1 MSENIGQFVSAAA
14 QGDTDA
20 MAKLYS
26 KTLKASYF
34 LAEVLTADS
43 VQAAEIT
50 KKAYARAFCTVGKLK
65 KPEAFEI
72 WMKQTVASVYKET
85 QRFVFNDAEAGAGE
99 SSTEFLPEEVYD
111 DPARSA
117 AALEAVAALKP
128 ELRTALVLHYNN
140 GMPVQIIAKFLGVS
154 ESTAN
159 ALLCKA
165 RASVALS
172 LGVERSGSASDT
184 LPVLSRIFRRAA
196 AEAKID
202 NSLVRDIFLF
212 AIDAYNAVNAS
223 SAKEEEPQQPA
234 PAQEEAPESEEQEP
248 ETAEETEQA
257 EEAETVEEVETV
269 EETEQPE
276 ETVEIVEEETVVE
289 VPPSEPEAQSGNVI
303 SFKQKIDEILSGEQ
317 IPAAADNYV
326 PESVREEAAD
336 EDEDDGLAVPP
347 FLARE
352 TESTP
357 LTDEELDAFNDE
369 PVTVKTEEVKKPTK
383 KFDFADIINKI
394 KKLTPKNIAIIA
406 AAVVV
411 VILAIFGISKLAGKG
426 GDSGNVNADAAAYK
440 WVAGGFEECE
450 SITYL
455 NEKCCMFKS
464 KTTGKY
470 GLLDYQGNVILQ
482 PNYDEF
488 KVCGSGR
495 DHSSRG
501 SYHALVKIGN
511 DYFEVT
517 FTDGVP
523 AISSTPHAAHSIV
536 TDELPDNAKYDERDR
551 YFEGYAAARKD
562 GKWGYVS
569 QDKDKKVIPYEY
581 EAVNTFDDITMLS
594 CDYCRSVSGGLI
606 PVKKDG
612 KMGIIDL
619 KNNTVVPFEY
629 TDILEGEG
637 GVFIAQKNGVW
648 GVILTG
654 DAVNT
659 FTGVNIVVQVTPEAP
674 TGPNGSEGEKYRVNS
689 DEGANVRS
697 DAGADYDKLGE
708 LNDGDEVTVFTTKTA
723 DNGKRWACIDYKGEY
738 GWVAMVNLEKVD
750 A

>member
-85 QRFVFNDAEAGAGE
+85 QQFVFNDAEAGAGE

-248 ETAEETEQA
+248 ETAEETEEA
-257 EEAETVEEVETV
+257 EEAVKNKMKYLKTKMNMKEATAKEENMFTSLQVVNEMMARGVKFLPVDVYNSDAKVYHIEDGKIRLPFSALGGCGGVAAEQLAAAYRAGKPLAVEAVERGAKYLG
-269 EETEQPE
+269 
-276 ETVEIVEEETVVE
+276 I
-289 VPPSEPEAQSGNVI
+289 AIGNVI
-303 SFKQKIDEILSGEQ
+303 KIACPDVVAIGGSFLT
-317 IPAAADNYV
+317 AL
-326 PESVREEAAD
+326 PEYYS
-336 EDEDDGLAVPP
+336 L
-347 FLARE
+347 
-352 TESTP
+352 
-357 LTDEELDAFNDE
+357 
-369 PVTVKTEEVKKPTK
+369 
-383 KFDFADIINKI
+383 
-394 KKLTPKNIAIIA
+394 
-406 AAVVV
+406 
-411 VILAIFGISKLAGKG
+411 
-426 GDSGNVNADAAAYK
+426 
-440 WVAGGFEECE
+440 
-450 SITYL
+450 
-455 NEKCCMFKS
+455 
-464 KTTGKY
+464 
-470 GLLDYQGNVILQ
+470 
-482 PNYDEF
+482 
-488 KVCGSGR
+488 
-495 DHSSRG
+495 
-501 SYHALVKIGN
+501 
-511 DYFEVT
+511 
-517 FTDGVP
+517 
-523 AISSTPHAAHSIV
+523 IV
-536 TDELPDNAKYDERDR
+536 TQ
-551 YFEGYAAARKD
+551 ARARR
-562 GKWGYVS
+562 
-569 QDKDKKVIPYEY
+569 QAEPRFIPF
-581 EAVNTFDDITMLS
+581 AHGPIQCAL
-594 CDYCRSVSGGLI
+594 
-606 PVKKDG
+606 
-612 KMGIIDL
+612 
-619 KNNTVVPFEY
+619 
-629 TDILEGEG
+629 G
-637 GVFIAQKNGVW
+637 GVRL
-648 GVILTG
+648 VIMNYFKARLQSR
-654 DAVNT
+654 
-659 FTGVNIVVQVTPEAP
+659 FHLQ
-674 TGPNGSEGEKYRVNS
+674 EKPQFHLR
-689 DEGANVRS
+689 
-697 DAGADYDKLGE
+697 
-708 LNDGDEVTVFTTKTA
+708 
-723 DNGKRWACIDYKGEY
+723 
-738 GWVAMVNLEKVD
+738 
-750 A
+750 

>member
-1 MSENIGQFVSAAA
+1 MGQFVSAAA
-14 QGDTDA
+14 LGDTDA

-34 LAEVLTADS
+34 LAEVLAADEA
-43 VQAAEIT
+43 QAAEIT
-50 KKAYARAFCTVGKLK
+50 KKAYARAFCTVAKLK

-72 WMKQTVASVYKET
+72 WMKQIVASVYKET
-85 QRFVFNDAEAGAGE
+85 QQFVFNDAEAGTGE
-99 SSTEFLPEEVYD
+99 NSTEFLPEEVFD
-111 DPARSA
+111 DPSRSA

-159 ALLCKA
+159 ALLGKA
-165 RASVALS
+165 RASVAAA
-172 LGVERSGSASDT
+172 LGVESASGSADT

-196 AEAKID
+196 SEARID

-223 SAKEEEPQQPA
+223 AATTEQAAPEQAGEPE
-234 PAQEEAPESEEQEP
+234 QEAAPESEE
-248 ETAEETEQA
+248 ETAEAEEAAEVEPEAEEEPEQSEETVETA
-257 EEAETVEEVETV
+257 EEAETVETVETV
-269 EETEQPE
+269 EEVSEV
-276 ETVEIVEEETVVE
+276 TVTDAQ
-289 VPPSEPEAQSGNVI
+289 AQSGNVI
-303 SFKQKIDEILSGEQ
+303 SFKRKIDEILSGEE
-317 IPAAADNYV
+317 IPAAADKYV
-326 PESVREEAAD
+326 PESVADAAD
-336 EDEDDGLAVPP
+336 DDDDGLAVPP
-347 FLARE
+347 FLANE

-357 LTDEELDAFNDE
+357 LTDEELDAFGDE
-369 PVTVKTEEVKKPTK
+369 PEPVKAAPAKKSGG
-383 KFDFADIINKI
+383 KFDLSAFI
-394 KKLTPKNIAIIA
+394 KKLTPKNIAVIA
-406 AAVVV
+406 AGVVV
-411 VILAIFGISKLAGKG
+411 LILAIFGISKLAGG
-426 GDSGNVNADAAAYK
+426 SSDPNGDAQAAAYK

-455 NEKCCMFKS
+455 NEYCCVFKS

-482 PNYDEF
+482 PNYEEF
-488 KVCGSGR
+488 KTCGSGR
-495 DHSSRG
+495 DHSNRG
-501 SYHALVKIGN
+501 SYHALVKVGS
-511 DYFEVT
+511 DYYEVT
-517 FTDGVP
+517 FNGGLPVL
-523 AISSTPHAAHSIV
+523 SSTPHANHSIV
-536 TDELPDNAKYDERDR
+536 TDELPEKAKYDERDR

-594 CDYCRSVSGGLI
+594 CDYCRAVSGGLI

-619 KNNTVVPFEY
+619 ENNTVVPFEY
-629 TDILEGEG
+629 TDILEGDG

-654 DAVNT
+654 DAMNT
-659 FTGVNIVVQVTPEAP
+659 FAGVNIVVSIEPEAP
-674 TGPNGSEGEKYRVNS
+674 TGPNGSTGEKYVVNS

-708 LNDGDEVTVFTTKTA
+708 LEDGDEVTVFTTKTA
-723 DNGKRWACIDYKGEY
+723 DNGKRWACIDFNGEY
-738 GWVAMVNLEKVD
+738 GWVAMVNLDKVG

>member
-85 QRFVFNDAEAGAGE
+85 QQFVFNDAEAGAGE

-172 LGVERSGSASDT
+172 LGVEPSGSASDT

-276 ETVEIVEEETVVE
+276 KTVEIVEEETVVE
-289 VPPSEPEAQSGNVI
+289 VPPSKPEAQSGNVI

-352 TESTP
+352 TES
-357 LTDEELDAFNDE
+357 
-369 PVTVKTEEVKKPTK
+369 
-383 KFDFADIINKI
+383 
-394 KKLTPKNIAIIA
+394 LTPSTTSRSPLRPRRSKSRLRSL
-406 AAVVV
+406 
-411 VILAIFGISKLAGKG
+411 IL
-426 GDSGNVNADAAAYK
+426 
-440 WVAGGFEECE
+440 
-450 SITYL
+450 
-455 NEKCCMFKS
+455 
-464 KTTGKY
+464 
-470 GLLDYQGNVILQ
+470 
-482 PNYDEF
+482 
-488 KVCGSGR
+488 R
-495 DHSSRG
+495 
-501 SYHALVKIGN
+501 
-511 DYFEVT
+511 
-517 FTDGVP
+517 
-523 AISSTPHAAHSIV
+523 ISSI
-536 TDELPDNAKYDERDR
+536 R
-551 YFEGYAAARKD
+551 
-562 GKWGYVS
+562 
-569 QDKDKKVIPYEY
+569 
-581 EAVNTFDDITMLS
+581 
-594 CDYCRSVSGGLI
+594 
-606 PVKKDG
+606 
-612 KMGIIDL
+612 
-619 KNNTVVPFEY
+619 
-629 TDILEGEG
+629 
-637 GVFIAQKNGVW
+637 
-648 GVILTG
+648 
-654 DAVNT
+654 
-659 FTGVNIVVQVTPEAP
+659 
-674 TGPNGSEGEKYRVNS
+674 
-689 DEGANVRS
+689 
-697 DAGADYDKLGE
+697 
-708 LNDGDEVTVFTTKTA
+708 
-723 DNGKRWACIDYKGEY
+723 
-738 GWVAMVNLEKVD
+738 
-750 A
+750 

>member
-1 MSENIGQFVSAAA
+1 MGQFVSAAA

-85 QRFVFNDAEAGAGE
+85 QQFVFNDAEAGAGE

-117 AALEAVAALKP
+117 DALEAVAALKP

-165 RASVALS
+165 RASVVSS
-172 LGVERSGSASDT
+172 LGVEPSGSASDT

-257 EEAETVEEVETV
+257 EEAETVEEVEAV
-269 EETEQPE
+269 EDTEQPE

-289 VPPSEPEAQSGNVI
+289 VTPSEPEAQSGNVI

-326 PESVREEAAD
+326 PESVREETVV

-352 TESTP
+352 TESAP

-369 PVTVKTEEVKKPTK
+369 PVTVKTEEVKKSAN

-394 KKLTPKNIAIIA
+394 KKLTPKNIAVIA

-440 WVAGGFEECE
+440 WVADGFEECE

-455 NEKCCMFKS
+455 NEKCCVFKS

-488 KVCGSGR
+488 MTYSGSR
-495 DHSSRG
+495 DYSNLG
-501 SYHALVKIGN
+501 SYQTLVKIGS
-511 DYFEVT
+511 DLFEVT
-517 FTDGVP
+517 FSDGVP
-523 AISSTPHAAHSIV
+523 SISPIPHAARSSV
-536 TDELPDNAKYDERDR
+536 TDNLPDNAKYDERDR

-581 EAVNTFDDITMLS
+581 EAVNNFMNMLS

-629 TDILEGEG
+629 TDILEGKG
-637 GVFIAQKNGVW
+637 GVFIAQKNGIW

>member
-1 MSENIGQFVSAAA
+1 
-14 QGDTDA
+14 

-85 QRFVFNDAEAGAGE
+85 QQFVFNDAEAGAGE

-172 LGVERSGSASDT
+172 LGVERSGGASDT

-223 SAKEEEPQQPA
+223 SVKEEEPQQPA

-276 ETVEIVEEETVVE
+276 KTVEIVEEETVVE
-289 VPPSEPEAQSGNVI
+289 VSPSEPEAQSGNVI

-352 TESTP
+352 TESAP

-369 PVTVKTEEVKKPTK
+369 PVTVKTEEVKKPAK

-394 KKLTPKNIAIIA
+394 KKLAQEYSHN
-406 AAVVV
+406 
-411 VILAIFGISKLAGKG
+411 
-426 GDSGNVNADAAAYK
+426 
-440 WVAGGFEECE
+440 
-450 SITYL
+450 
-455 NEKCCMFKS
+455 
-464 KTTGKY
+464 
-470 GLLDYQGNVILQ
+470 
-482 PNYDEF
+482 
-488 KVCGSGR
+488 CG
-495 DHSSRG
+495 
-501 SYHALVKIGN
+501 
-511 DYFEVT
+511 
-517 FTDGVP
+517 
-523 AISSTPHAAHSIV
+523 
-536 TDELPDNAKYDERDR
+536 
-551 YFEGYAAARKD
+551 
-562 GKWGYVS
+562 
-569 QDKDKKVIPYEY
+569 
-581 EAVNTFDDITMLS
+581 
-594 CDYCRSVSGGLI
+594 CRSCCDTCDIRHFEARGQGRRFRQRQRRRSGL
-606 PVKKDG
+606 
-612 KMGIIDL
+612 
-619 KNNTVVPFEY
+619 
-629 TDILEGEG
+629 
-637 GVFIAQKNGVW
+637 
-648 GVILTG
+648 
-654 DAVNT
+654 
-659 FTGVNIVVQVTPEAP
+659 QV
-674 TGPNGSEGEKYRVNS
+674 GRGR
-689 DEGANVRS
+689 
-697 DAGADYDKLGE
+697 L
-708 LNDGDEVTVFTTKTA
+708 
-723 DNGKRWACIDYKGEY
+723 
-738 GWVAMVNLEKVD
+738 
-750 A
+750 

>member
-85 QRFVFNDAEAGAGE
+85 QQFVFNDAEAGAGE

-248 ETAEETEQA
+248 ETAEETEEA

-276 ETVEIVEEETVVE
+276 KTVEIVEEETVVE
-289 VPPSEPEAQSGNVI
+289 VPTSEPEAQSGNVI
-303 SFKQKIDEILSGEQ
+303 SFKQKIDEILSPPQPIITFPSRSKKKRQTRMRMTGLQ
-317 IPAAADNYV
+317 SRRSLP
-326 PESVREEAAD
+326 VRPRA
-336 EDEDDGLAVPP
+336 L
-347 FLARE
+347 R
-352 TESTP
+352 S
-357 LTDEELDAFNDE
+357 
-369 PVTVKTEEVKKPTK
+369 PTRS
-383 KFDFADIINKI
+383 
-394 KKLTPKNIAIIA
+394 LTPSTTSRSPLRPRRSKSRLRSL
-406 AAVVV
+406 
-411 VILAIFGISKLAGKG
+411 IL
-426 GDSGNVNADAAAYK
+426 
-440 WVAGGFEECE
+440 
-450 SITYL
+450 
-455 NEKCCMFKS
+455 
-464 KTTGKY
+464 
-470 GLLDYQGNVILQ
+470 
-482 PNYDEF
+482 
-488 KVCGSGR
+488 R
-495 DHSSRG
+495 
-501 SYHALVKIGN
+501 
-511 DYFEVT
+511 
-517 FTDGVP
+517 
-523 AISSTPHAAHSIV
+523 ISSI
-536 TDELPDNAKYDERDR
+536 R
-551 YFEGYAAARKD
+551 
-562 GKWGYVS
+562 
-569 QDKDKKVIPYEY
+569 
-581 EAVNTFDDITMLS
+581 
-594 CDYCRSVSGGLI
+594 
-606 PVKKDG
+606 
-612 KMGIIDL
+612 
-619 KNNTVVPFEY
+619 
-629 TDILEGEG
+629 
-637 GVFIAQKNGVW
+637 
-648 GVILTG
+648 
-654 DAVNT
+654 
-659 FTGVNIVVQVTPEAP
+659 
-674 TGPNGSEGEKYRVNS
+674 
-689 DEGANVRS
+689 
-697 DAGADYDKLGE
+697 
-708 LNDGDEVTVFTTKTA
+708 
-723 DNGKRWACIDYKGEY
+723 
-738 GWVAMVNLEKVD
+738 
-750 A
+750 